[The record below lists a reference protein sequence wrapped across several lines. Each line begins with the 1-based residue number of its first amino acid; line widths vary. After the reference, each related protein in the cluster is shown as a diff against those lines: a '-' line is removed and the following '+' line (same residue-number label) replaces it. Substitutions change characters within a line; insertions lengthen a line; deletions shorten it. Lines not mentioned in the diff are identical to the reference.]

1 MLHAAHVARCTQV
14 VRVSNPSVFSIGEV
28 VVGVSA
34 HDILKNMAVE
44 ELAHAP
50 AEKDKVTRMLRHLL
64 QQRSLYPLYPPP
76 AGAQVVQP
84 FLQHAMCRNAAHHAA
99 AQRNMLRCG
108 MRRAPLS
115 CTRGP
120 VPGPY
125 GLLHRSGRDGPRS
138 PGCSGSHWPQ
148 AQRIG
153 TDSGTVPHR
162 PRRVSRPYALCWHF
176 AASLRCG
183 NPRGFWAKPPM
194 SMSRSDLFRSDPV
207 LTAVSRWRALQLNL
221 NDADDLI
228 LKVRPDIVLLPSAA
242 QYGSVPTVSTAE
254 YHAGAARHRRAADR
268 SQTLR
273 EGSRWVRPAPPR
285 LSPNPLR

>member
-76 AGAQVVQP
+76 AGAQVGSPALLATCNVP
-84 FLQHAMCRNAAHHAA
+84 ERSAPRCSAAQHAAMRYAPCT
-99 AQRNMLRCG
+99 AQLHP
-108 MRRAPLS
+108 RAGARS
-115 CTRGP
+115 VRAFQK
-120 VPGPY
+120 
-125 GLLHRSGRDGPRS
+125 HRSGRDGPRS
-138 PGCSGSHWPQ
+138 PGSSGSHWPQ

-162 PRRVSRPYALCWHF
+162 LDESVSRS
-176 AASLRCG
+176 ASMMRWVGTSRRRCAVG
-183 NPRGFWAKPPM
+183 IRADFGP
-194 SMSRSDLFRSDPV
+194 SRPCPCPDPIFSDPI
-207 LTAVSRWRALQLNL
+207 RF
-221 NDADDLI
+221 
-228 LKVRPDIVLLPSAA
+228 
-242 QYGSVPTVSTAE
+242 
-254 YHAGAARHRRAADR
+254 
-268 SQTLR
+268 
-273 EGSRWVRPAPPR
+273 
-285 LSPNPLR
+285 